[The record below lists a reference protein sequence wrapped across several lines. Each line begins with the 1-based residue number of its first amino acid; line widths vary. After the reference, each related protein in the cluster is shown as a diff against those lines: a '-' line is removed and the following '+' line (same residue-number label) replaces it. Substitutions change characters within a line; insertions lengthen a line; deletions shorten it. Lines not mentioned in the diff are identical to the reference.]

1 MLDVWRVR
9 VELTSEIACEI
20 PAGVFKFQAISVAES
35 NVANLKHSNNLSL
48 FLQLEAT
55 LVFVEERA

>member
-1 MLDVWRVR
+1 VLDVWRVR

-35 NVANLKHSNNLSL
+35 NVANLKA
-48 FLQLEAT
+48 FEQLKPLPSA
-55 LVFVEERA
+55 